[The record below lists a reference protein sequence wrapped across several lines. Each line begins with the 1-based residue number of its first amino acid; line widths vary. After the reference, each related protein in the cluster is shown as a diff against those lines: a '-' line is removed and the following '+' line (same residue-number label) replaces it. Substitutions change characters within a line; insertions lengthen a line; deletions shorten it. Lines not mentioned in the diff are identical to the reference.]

1 MIRAGFCLYNF
12 NSFSTAQCS
21 QYLSNICFDLFV
33 YYLSS
38 IFWCKDYVILAFPF
52 CMGVYSVP
60 KRNADHPAWGNCAAV
75 GGNVNRWKWESLVRR

>member
-52 CMGVYSVP
+52 CMG
-60 KRNADHPAWGNCAAV
+60 
-75 GGNVNRWKWESLVRR
+75 